1 MKSPLLFTKLTLS
14 FLACSFVLNAAA
26 APKKILL
33 VTVTTEFRHDSI
45 PTAERILAKLGKDSG
60 GAFVIADMAQQPT
73 NKVPQKPNPP
83 NKPKAPTADADEKA
97 KVKYQEELAK
107 LETAQKK
114 YEADLESWN
123 ARADEVKTAQAEYD
137 QALKESLAKLSPENL
152 KNFDAIIFANTT
164 GNLPLP
170 DKQGFIDWV
179 KDGHAFIAMHSGS
192 DTFHPFKP
200 YIEML
205 GGEFNGHGA
214 QVGVECLVQD
224 TNHPAVKHFGESFC
238 VEQEEIYMIKNFD
251 QAKVHSLLALDKH
264 PNKKK
269 EAGFFPIS
277 WCKDF
282 GTGKVFY
289 TSLGHN
295 KEVWENPRYQKH
307 ITGGIKW
314 ALGLEKGEATPGN

>member
-1 MKSPLLFTKLTLS
+1 MKRNSIALALVAALSLAFTVH
-14 FLACSFVLNAAA
+14 AE
-26 APKKILL
+26 PKKILL

-45 PTAERILAKLGKDSG
+45 PTAEKVLTELGKKSG
-60 GAFVIADMAQQPT
+60 GAFVIADIAQQPT
-73 NKVPQKPNPP
+73 NKVPQKPNMPG
-83 NKPKAPTADADEKA
+83 KPKDLAADADTKA
-97 KVKYQEELAK
+97 KVKYQADMAK
-107 LETAQKK
+107 FESAQVK
-114 YEADLESWN
+114 YAADLEKWN
-123 ARADEVKTAQAEYD
+123 GMQAEVKAAQAVFD
-137 QALKESLAKLSPENL
+137 AALKESLGKLSLENL
-152 KNFDAIIFANTT
+152 KNFDAVIFANTT

-179 KDGHAFIAMHSGS
+179 KAGHGFVAMHSGS

-224 TNHPAVKHFGESFC
+224 PNHPAVKHLAESFC
-238 VEQEEIYMIKNFD
+238 VEQEEIYLIKNFD
-251 QAKVHSLLALDKH
+251 RTQVHNLLALDKH

-269 EAGFFPIS
+269 ESGFFPIS

-295 KEVWENPRYQKH
+295 KEVWENSRYQRH
-307 ITGGIKW
+307 IIGGIKW
-314 ALGLEKGEATPGN
+314 ALGLEKGDSTPGN